1 MLLRRTVCLNEI
13 SKHVFSCNFLAW
25 IHLFDKSLFLLTL
38 LNFQPKSVLKNRKS
52 EFDILEDDDT
62 PHYESA
68 EDTSQPSH
76 IDLVIDSMN
85 VGLSFA

>member
-1 MLLRRTVCLNEI
+1 MDPLIWQILI
-13 SKHVFSCNFLAW
+13 SSN
-25 IHLFDKSLFLLTL
+25 STY
-38 LNFQPKSVLKNRKS
+38 FQPKSVLKNRKS

-85 VGLSFA
+85 VSLSFA